1 MLSRWRNLGGSWA
14 LLAGLLL
21 AVLLGIAVETSFG
34 GADQGAAPVTPDKR
48 GRRLYVLVI
57 DSFSVAD
64 AEQVPAYKDLVR
76 RGLSAQVE
84 PCLERITYMCIR
96 DALTGRT
103 NFSLFGLFQN
113 WGVAARDP
121 GANLLR
127 DARAAGRSVAMVSA
141 GDLAPFH
148 RDTDKH
154 RVFHDRWTPLELE
167 AALDYVDQGT
177 DLVIHHSIWHDVA
190 AHHDAVGTAP
200 YRASLRWVDTL
211 IAGVVRGLPAD
222 MDLLIAG
229 DHGHSDD
236 GRHVQGQDI
245 PTVMALVSPRIAPQ
259 RISERIPISAL
270 RFLAGASLGLPSSS
284 AERAPQW
291 ADWLAPTGAES
302 SRELAASSHS
312 EAPMGWP
319 VGVALVA
326 LGFAAVVAADAGWTA
341 ALLALVVGASMGLG
355 FPWLLGAYHFPGDLP
370 RLLNVLWVPST
381 IVGGGA
387 LLWRRT
393 WGAPLH
399 ALAVWGAVALVALY
413 PVMAHYGL
421 VKNLHN
427 AVLPVLIACAL
438 ANATVAV
445 VPWRRVAWLGL
456 GGLAVTG
463 WVLLDDFGV
472 FNVEITDYRFVSYLP
487 TAPWARAL
495 CFAGL
500 AAGLQ
505 WALDEP
511 GRPDGRRVLRL
522 ALAATL
528 GSGLV
533 PLPGPLGLLPL
544 LGLLVA
550 LAARDPALRRWMW
563 IALVAA
569 APMLFNDGRQLGLL
583 ATLCLGVVGI
593 MLVAPGR
600 ALRPD
605 RRTAAAVV
613 LVGTG
618 YLGMAWAFGLSI
630 TGVDYTFTL
639 RWLPGQW
646 HERLWWLVG
655 IATTVKC
662 VVVPL
667 ALGALAR
674 VWLGDELV
682 PVLRRATSLLLLRA
696 TLVAAFAAAWMAWA
710 GPSSGG
716 IRLAVVVQEVLY
728 ALLIGIS
735 LHIGAGRGPR
745 PAAMIAQPAPDG
757 GPAVAIAGGTL

>member
-1 MLSRWRNLGGSWA
+1 MLSRWRNLAGPWA
-14 LLAGLLL
+14 LLFGLLL
-21 AVLLGIAVETSFG
+21 VVLLGVAVESSFG
-34 GADQGAAPVTPDKR
+34 GGDEPTTPVAPDAR
-48 GRRLYVLVI
+48 GRRLYVLVV

-64 AEQVPAYKDLVR
+64 AAQVPAYQDLVR

-141 GDLAPFH
+141 GDIAPFH

-167 AALDYVDQGT
+167 AALDYVDQGA
-177 DLVIHHSIWHDVA
+177 DLVLHHSIWHDVA
-190 AHHDAVGTAP
+190 AHHDAVGSAP
-200 YRASLRWVDTL
+200 YQASLRWIDTL
-211 IAGVVRGLPAD
+211 IDGVVRGLPAD
-222 MDLLIAG
+222 MDLLVAG

-245 PTVMALVSPRIAPQ
+245 PTVMVLVSPRVAPQ
-259 RISERIPISAL
+259 RIEARIPISAL
-270 RFLAGASLGLPSSS
+270 RFLAGAVLGLPSSG
-284 AERAPQW
+284 AEREPQW
-291 ADWLAPTGAES
+291 ADWLAPTGAAS
-302 SRELAASSHS
+302 SRSLAASSHG
-312 EAPMGWP
+312 ETPMGWP

-326 LGFAAVVAADAGWTA
+326 FGFAAVVAAQAGWPA
-341 ALLALVVGASMGLG
+341 ALLALGLGAAMGLS

-370 RLLNVLWVPST
+370 RLFNVLWLPPA
-381 IVGGGA
+381 IVGA
-387 LLWRRT
+387 VVLLWRWSWSATVR
-393 WGAPLH
+393 
-399 ALAVWGAVALVALY
+399 ALAGWGAVALVALY

-421 VKNLHN
+421 IKNLHN
-427 AVLPVLIACAL
+427 AVVPVLIACAL
-438 ANATVAV
+438 ANAACASA
-445 VPWRRVAWLGL
+445 PWRRAAWLGL
-456 GGLAVTG
+456 GALAVFG
-463 WVLLDDFGV
+463 WVELDDFGI
-472 FNVEITDYRFVSYLP
+472 FNVEITDYRFVAWLP
-487 TAPWARAL
+487 AATWARAL
-495 CFAGL
+495 CFAGGS
-500 AAGLQ
+500 AALQ
-505 WALDEP
+505 WALEPP
-511 GRPDGRRVLRL
+511 GRPDGWLALRL
-522 ALAATL
+522 GLAAVF

-533 PLPGPLGLLPL
+533 PLPSVLGLLPL

-550 LAARDPALRRWMW
+550 LGAGSPVLRQWTW
-563 IALVAA
+563 ISLLAA
-569 APMLFNDGRQLGLL
+569 APLLFNDGRQLGLM
-583 ATLCLGVVGI
+583 ATLCLGVVGLW
-593 MLVAPGR
+593 LVAPGR
-600 ALRPD
+600 ALAPE
-605 RRTAAAVV
+605 RRNAAAVV

-618 YLGMAWAFGLSI
+618 YLGMVWAFGLSI

-639 RWLPGQW
+639 RWLPGLW

-655 IATTVKC
+655 LATTVKC

-674 VWLGDELV
+674 VWLGDELH

-710 GPSSGG
+710 GPASGG

-728 ALLIGIS
+728 ALLVGIS
-735 LHIGAGRGPR
+735 LYVGAGRASRARAVAG
-745 PAAMIAQPAPDG
+745 PAAPEPAA
-757 GPAVAIAGGTL
+757 AVGIAGGNL